1 MERRLGPSATTF
13 GDRRTGGDRR
23 VRAERRAGEDRRR
36 ALHGEG
42 YWNSYRFLAAT
53 FAAQILG
60 QGNPSREKPA
70 EAGSAYEPVYSR
82 LPLRPLFV
90 DRSV

>member
-1 MERRLGPSATTF
+1 MDRRIAQPSHASRDRRA
-13 GDRRTGGDRR
+13 GADRRTGTDRR
-23 VRAERRAGEDRRR
+23 SASRHDGA
-36 ALHGEG
+36 
-42 YWNSYRFLAAT
+42 WSSYRFLAAT

-70 EAGSAYEPVYSR
+70 SPGHVYAPVYSR

-90 DRSV
+90 DKSI